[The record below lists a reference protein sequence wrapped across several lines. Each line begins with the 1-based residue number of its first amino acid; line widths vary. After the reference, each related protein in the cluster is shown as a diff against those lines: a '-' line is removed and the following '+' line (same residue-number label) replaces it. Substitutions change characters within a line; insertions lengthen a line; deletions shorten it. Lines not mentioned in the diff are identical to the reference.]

1 MAKDVLD
8 DRQTHVADAI
18 ILLKVPI
25 RSVPWELQEEI
36 ADALVSN
43 RDYKEQVRMAL
54 TARGYLPQPEMPS
67 RIPEKAPAQ

>member
-43 RDYKEQVRMAL
+43 
-54 TARGYLPQPEMPS
+54 
-67 RIPEKAPAQ
+67 